1 MSPEALS
8 ELISQIAHELV
19 AAGKAG
25 NLTDDLIPPV
35 EKLTVMRPKDRA
47 HGDWASNIAMQ
58 LAKKA
63 GMKPHDL
70 AELFAA
76 ALAGA
81 EGVKSVEVA
90 GPGFINITLDSA
102 SAAAVIDQVLEGGTA
117 FGKNDHL
124 GGKTLNLEF
133 VSANPTGPI
142 HIGGTRWAAVGDS
155 MARVLEA
162 NGAKVVREYYF
173 NDHGEQINRFA
184 KSLVAAAHGEETPID
199 GYKGKY
205 INEIADRVIAEAE
218 ADGVDVLAMPRVD
231 GGLDKDGNPL
241 GEGDSEQR
249 EEFRKRAVPMMFDE
263 IQKSMKDFRVRFD
276 VWFHEN
282 SLYQDGEVAKA
293 IEELRSRGDIYEKD
307 GATWFESTKH
317 GDDKDRVLI
326 QSNGEF
332 AYFAA
337 DIAYYWNKR
346 HREADPADVAIY
358 MLGADHHG
366 YIGRMMAMCA
376 AFGDEPGVNMQIL
389 IGQMVNVMKDG
400 KAVRMSKRA
409 GNVVTIDDLTEAIGV
424 DAARYS
430 LARTDYNSPVD
441 IDLNLLASHSNENP
455 VYYVQYAHARSCNV
469 DRNAQ
474 AAGVT
479 YEGADASLL
488 DTEADGE
495 VLAALAQWP
504 ATLTLAGD
512 QRAPHRVA
520 HYLEDLAA
528 AYHKWYN
535 VERVVPMA
543 LTEPEE
549 RLDDAARE
557 TVRIAKNPEPAR
569 AAARLKLNDAVRTVI
584 ESGLDLLGVTA
595 PDKM

>member
-90 GPGFINITLDSA
+90 GPRFINITLDSA

-317 GDDKDRVLI
+317 GDDKDRVI
-326 QSNGEF
+326 IKSNGEF

-430 LARTDYNSPVD
+430 LARIDYNSPVD

-512 QRAPHRVA
+512 QRAPHPVA

>member
-317 GDDKDRVLI
+317 GDDKDRVI
-326 QSNGEF
+326 IKSNGEF